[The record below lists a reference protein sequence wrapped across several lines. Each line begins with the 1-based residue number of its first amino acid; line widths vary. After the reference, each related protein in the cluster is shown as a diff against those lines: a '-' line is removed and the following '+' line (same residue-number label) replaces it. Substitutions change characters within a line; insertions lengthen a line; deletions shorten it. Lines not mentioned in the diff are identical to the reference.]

1 MSTDNIKLELK
12 EEELEGADWF
22 CMGLR

>member
-22 CMGLR
+22 CMGVR